1 MNPATAKKLKENI
14 PEIVEFMVYLKS
26 QVRTLNGIHTIKSET
41 TELIAVEI
49 AARKMAMEIM
59 TEILKPLIDV
69 DDITGNDPNEYT
81 VNVE

>member
-26 QVRTLNGIHTIKSET
+26 QVRTLNGIHTIKS
-41 TELIAVEI
+41 IAVEI